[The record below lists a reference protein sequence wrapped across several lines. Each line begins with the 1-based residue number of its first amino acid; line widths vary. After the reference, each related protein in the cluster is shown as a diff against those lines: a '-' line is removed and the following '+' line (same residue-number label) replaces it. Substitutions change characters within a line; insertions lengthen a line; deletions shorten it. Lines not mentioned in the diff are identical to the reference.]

1 MDAQT
6 KSFYATQAEHLGTLY
21 ARGGD
26 TADLL
31 AAFQGCRRILDL
43 GCGSGR
49 DLAALLLAGKDA
61 YGADAVPEMVLT
73 TEKTLRTQRIATQG
87 RLFLAELPDLQPF
100 ADGEFDGVLCSAV
113 LMHLEEEKLFDAI
126 YAIRRILRP
135 GGRLRVSI
143 PARRDD
149 VDPQS
154 RRDADGRFFS
164 DLVPAKLQLLLER
177 VGFSPLAMRE
187 SPDGL
192 GRPGV
197 VWWTGELTRQADSG
211 DRPLHLVES
220 ILNRD
225 KKDATYKLAL
235 FRALAE
241 IAQTQSHLAAY
252 TAEGKV
258 CLPIAALAEKWIL
271 YYWPIF
277 ESDVFIPQRVGEA
290 PGQRG
295 GVAIRKPLDALIQ
308 HFRGSGGLSGFYAD
322 WKGGRLTDDAERVF
336 KKALREFQATIHT
349 MPAKHA
355 GGGHY
360 DVFQYD
366 VREKTLAMDVA
377 LWRELCL
384 MGSWIRDAT
393 ILRWAE
399 QTELF
404 AKVIDGAGAV
414 KASLVIDRLLLAP
427 DQGRNVT
434 VAQKY
439 FDGLPS
445 RPCVWSQR
453 ELGGKAFDVDHAMP
467 FSYWRNNDLWNL
479 FPASPEINAKK
490 SDRLPTYRQL
500 HGSRDIIV
508 DYWRGLNGAM
518 GERFEREA
526 QTLLGRDLFRRGN
539 WETLL
544 FSRFVEAFEV
554 TANQRGAERW
564 ECADG
569 SQKDREASAAVP
581 VSRPSPAPTPYPQVE
596 EGPFDGGAEQPD
608 TGGKLLPFSAVG
620 AGAFVTHL
628 PCVGALAAG
637 AAFHGLETGSLND
650 LEEMDWVAV
659 PASLARKNRF
669 VVRVAGDSMEPT
681 LMRGEWVIF
690 EYHRSPRREGEIVIA
705 NLPEFGVGE
714 HGTET
719 IKRIKQDSGSW
730 IFTPDNPAHET
741 IKVSR
746 TEVTHPILGTFVAKL

>member
-1 MDAQT
+1 MP
-6 KSFYATQAEHLGTLY
+6 K
-21 ARGGD
+21 
-26 TADLL
+26 
-31 AAFQGCRRILDL
+31 ILDL

-49 DLAALLLAGKDA
+49 DLAALLRAGKDA
-61 YGADAVPEMVLT
+61 VGADAVPEMVLVA
-73 TEKTLRTQRIATQG
+73 EQTLRVQGLATQG
-87 RLFLAELPDLQPF
+87 RLFLTELPDLQLF

-113 LMHLEEEKLFDAI
+113 LMHAEEEKLFDTI
-126 YAIRRILRP
+126 YAIRRVLRP

-149 VDPQS
+149 LDPHT
-154 RRDADGRFFS
+154 RRDADGRYFS

-177 VGFSPLAMRE
+177 VGFAPLASRE
-187 SPDGL
+187 NADAL
-192 GRPGV
+192 DRAGV
-197 VWWTGELTRQADSG
+197 AWWSGDFTRQADAG

-235 FRALAE
+235 FRALAD

-258 CLPIAALAEKWIL
+258 RLPIAALAEKWIL

-277 ESDVFIPQRVGEA
+277 ESDLFIPQRVGEA
-290 PGQRG
+290 PGRRG
-295 GVAIRKPLDALIQ
+295 GVAIRKPLDALIRQ
-308 HFRGSGGLSGFYAD
+308 FRGAGGLSGFYAD
-322 WKGGRLTDDAERVF
+322 WKGGRLAGDAEHVF
-336 KKALREFQATIHT
+336 KTTLREFQTTIHT

-366 VREKTLAMDVA
+366 ARDKTLAMDVA

-399 QTELF
+399 QTEAF
-404 AKVIDGAGAV
+404 AKAGDGARAV

-434 VAQKY
+434 EAQK
-439 FDGLPS
+439 FFASLRS

-453 ELGGKAFDVDHAMP
+453 ELGGRAFDVDHAMP

-479 FPASPEINAKK
+479 FPASPEINSKK

-526 QTLLGRDLFRRGN
+526 QTLLGRASFQRDN

-564 ECADG
+564 ECVGA
-569 SQKDREASAAVP
+569 SQKGREARVAVP
-581 VSRPSPAPTPYPQVE
+581 VGR
-596 EGPFDGGAEQPD
+596 
-608 TGGKLLPFSAVG
+608 
-620 AGAFVTHL
+620 H
-628 PCVGALAAG
+628 
-637 AAFHGLETGSLND
+637 
-650 LEEMDWVAV
+650 
-659 PASLARKNRF
+659 
-669 VVRVAGDSMEPT
+669 
-681 LMRGEWVIF
+681 
-690 EYHRSPRREGEIVIA
+690 
-705 NLPEFGVGE
+705 
-714 HGTET
+714 
-719 IKRIKQDSGSW
+719 
-730 IFTPDNPAHET
+730 
-741 IKVSR
+741 
-746 TEVTHPILGTFVAKL
+746 